1 MRTRRSAR
9 SRTRCASSSANIARR
24 WCSDVA
30 KVYAGTS
37 GWSYP
42 TWKPG
47 FYPQKLATTK
57 FLSHYGTRLN
67 TVEVN
72 YTFRHF
78 AAEKTQG
85 GWCAQTQE
93 GFQFSL
99 KAHQRITHI
108 KRLKEAAADAAG
120 FLKSLQPLHEAG
132 KLGFVLFQLPPN
144 LKADVPLLE
153 EFLAGVPTGKVAFE
167 FRHESW
173 FTDAVL
179 EILKKH
185 RATLCVAESEKVE
198 TPDVATSDCV
208 YYRMRKGEYSP
219 AEQKEI
225 AKRIE
230 KHIAAARDV
239 FVY

>member
-1 MRTRRSAR
+1 M
-9 SRTRCASSSANIARR
+9 
-24 WCSDVA
+24 A

-47 FYPQKLATTK
+47 FYPEKLAATR
-57 FLSHYGTRLN
+57 FLSHYATRLN

-78 AAEKTQG
+78 AADKTQN
-85 GWCAQTQE
+85 GWCAQTPE

-108 KRLKEAAADAAG
+108 KRLKDAASDATS

-132 KLGFVLFQLPPN
+132 KLAFALFQLPPN
-144 LKADVPLLE
+144 LKADAGLLRD
-153 EFLAGVPTGKVAFE
+153 FLEGVPAGKLAFE

-173 FTDAVL
+173 FKDEVYA
-179 EILKKH
+179 ILKQKH
-185 RATLCVAESEKVE
+185 VTLCIAESEKLE

-208 YYRMRKGEYSP
+208 YYRLRKGEYSP
-219 AEQKEI
+219 AEQK
-225 AKRIE
+225 AVAQRIGA
-230 KHIAAARDV
+230 HISAGRDV
-239 FVY
+239 YVYFKHEDTPDGALYAEKLLKEFSA